1 MKRIGLF
8 VIVVI
13 SVLLAAGCGGEECRP
28 HRWKLPPD
36 QQTQVSTDGGSPR
49 L

>member
-1 MKRIGLF
+1 MKTLMLI
-8 VIVVI
+8 VIVV
-13 SVLLAAGCGGEECRP
+13 AAAFVAIGCGGEECRP

-36 QQTQVSTDGGSPR
+36 QVSTDGGSPK